1 MKYTDTEIRD
11 LYNSYDEVLDRIWVL
26 NTIIRS
32 PESTFGQ
39 VNMAKAERE
48 RLIPRKRELEKQV
61 NLVEK
66 LFRLQFTSQ
75 AYVQEILTGS
85 PKIFAKIAGP
95 FMETIIFLGGHAM
108 NNRDVLDRSLGHLTY
123 AEQKDIV
130 MKLAKLECDERFLKG
145 VLNKHM
151 NGAKRDG
158 TIPKHFNMKDYTA
171 WLLKEY

>member
-1 MKYTDTEIRD
+1 
-11 LYNSYDEVLDRIWVL
+11 
-26 NTIIRS
+26 
-32 PESTFGQ
+32 
-39 VNMAKAERE
+39 
-48 RLIPRKRELEKQV
+48 
-61 NLVEK
+61 
-66 LFRLQFTSQ
+66 
-75 AYVQEILTGS
+75 
-85 PKIFAKIAGP
+85 
-95 FMETIIFLGGHAM
+95 M

-158 TIPKHFNMKDYTA
+158 IIPKYFNMKDYTA